1 MAEPRI
7 EPHKITKPIQLLAVW
22 LAALVILVGGF
33 LAAARTVSHPPW
45 LASVFGITAVALVPL
60 FLCFIFVMQTK
71 SATASGRPILRSVLE
86 ATRGTVK
93 DFRPENTST

>member
-60 FLCFIFVMQTK
+60 FLCFIFVMQT
-71 SATASGRPILRSVLE
+71 R
-86 ATRGTVK
+86 
-93 DFRPENTST
+93 FRQQLQADPYYAQYLKRQ